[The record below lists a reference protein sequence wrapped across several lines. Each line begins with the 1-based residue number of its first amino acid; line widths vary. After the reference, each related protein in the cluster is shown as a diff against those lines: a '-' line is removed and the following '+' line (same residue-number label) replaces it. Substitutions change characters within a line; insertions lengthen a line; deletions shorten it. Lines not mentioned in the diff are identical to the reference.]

1 MNFLTPQWAVE
12 NTVGAAFSLREGGV
26 SQGSYAS
33 LNVGLHVGD
42 DLQDVKENR
51 RRLVEALDLPAAPR
65 WLSQVHGTEVL
76 RCIADHNSD
85 REASETEALPIADA
99 AITTE
104 PNVVLAIQ
112 VADCLP
118 VLLASQDG
126 RVLAAAHAGWRGLAA
141 GVIEATWAAMR
152 EADPTLAPHRVH
164 AWLGPCIGPAEFEVG
179 PEVRETFVAAGDS
192 PEAFTPNDQGRWQA
206 DLAQLARQ
214 RLMRCGIESM
224 TGGDW
229 CTASS
234 PDVFFSHRRE
244 SRLGRA
250 SGRMVALLWRRSV
263 RL

>member
-1 MNFLTPQWAVE
+1 MDFLTPRWTVDE
-12 NTVGAAFSLREGGV
+12 SVGAAFSLREGGV

-42 DLQDVKENR
+42 DPQDVKENR

-65 WLSQVHGTEVL
+65 WLSQVHGTKVL
-76 RCIADHNSD
+76 RCLADHNLAH
-85 REASETEALPIADA
+85 ETSETAALPIADA
-99 AITTE
+99 AITTD

-118 VLLASQDG
+118 VLLASEDG
-126 RVLAAAHAGWRGLAA
+126 RVLAAAHAGWRGLVA
-141 GVIEATWAAMR
+141 GVIEATWAAMQ
-152 EADPTLAPHRVH
+152 EADSTLAPQRVQ
-164 AWLGPCIGPAEFEVG
+164 AWLGPCIGPLEFEVG
-179 PEVRETFVAAGDS
+179 PEVRETFIAAGDS
-192 PEAFTPNDQGRWQA
+192 PEAFRPNEQGRWQA

-214 RLMRCGIESM
+214 RLTRLGIGSM

-234 PDVFFSHRRE
+234 PETFFSHRRE
-244 SRLGRA
+244 SRLGRP
-250 SGRMVALLWRRSV
+250 SGRMVALLWRRDV